1 LGRITAFY
9 GVVAVVAC
17 FLPLMSVVSYESAA
31 LYGVLSGFVSLFWPI
46 ARQGAPVDRVMNRV
60 SLHLGALLLPVALLS
75 LNSLRVTNCS
85 PGLGYLF
92 WLLIPVISVVVGTSI
107 RLVVDEYA
115 TVSLRRRNVIAGIV
129 GLLSVFAFLWQLAM
143 QPPIN
148 GFQLFLGYFSGSLYD
163 EALSLPDGLVYYRIW
178 CLALAGALVGCVEVK
193 YRYQSWLPLRHAI
206 VATTL
211 LVILAVVGWTS
222 RQHFGVDHDRTT
234 IAQRLGGRLETE
246 HFEIY
251 FPATR
256 EWYKKAKLL
265 GEDHEFRYAQMAEY
279 FGTDPVAANHRK
291 IRSFVYSDREQKGA
305 LMGGRRTLV
314 AKLWLGEMHIQW
326 REFGDHLLAHELAH
340 IFTEP
345 FGAGPLRLSSRY
357 GIAVNMGLVEGIA
370 TAADWPASDLNVH
383 MAAAALRRMDAAPD
397 IRRMLGATGFWT
409 QSSGRAYT
417 LMGSFIAFLVKTR
430 GIEKLKK
437 AYPNGD
443 FEHAYS
449 QSIDSLVAEWE
460 GFVDAIPLTERE
472 MARAKFQYDRPSI
485 FEKICARTVAEL
497 RRQAEEH
504 GRLGERESGI
514 AAWQT
519 ILGFDPE
526 NIRYRLE
533 FAEFL
538 ISVDLLDQA
547 ETQLNQ
553 AMSRDTNAVEKAV
566 ALELLGDVMWR
577 RGDAEHA
584 QTNYRTCMESGVS
597 SDRLRMLQV
606 KSLALERAPAVARIA
621 FEYLLDGD
629 NDLGAYGPSKWVAAA
644 ADDPLGHYLLG
655 RRLHSAERYDDAII
669 EIQASLTGLPE
680 GVLADEARF
689 LLTSAYYFVGNLDAA
704 ELALRPLTGAPEPYA
719 TLATEWS
726 HRIAWAR
733 RNRLEGR

>member
-1 LGRITAFY
+1 
-9 GVVAVVAC
+9 
-17 FLPLMSVVSYESAA
+17 MSVISYESAA
-31 LYGVLSGFVSLFWPI
+31 LFGVLGGIISLIWPI
-46 ARQGAPVDRVMNRV
+46 AGSGAAVDRAINRIG
-60 SLHLGALLLPVALLS
+60 LHLGLLALPALILT
-75 LNSLRVTNCS
+75 LNSLRVPNCS

-92 WLLIPVISVVVGTSI
+92 WLFIPVVSVVMGTSI
-107 RLVVDEYA
+107 RLVVDEL
-115 TVSLRRRNVIAGIV
+115 TGLSLARRNLIASVV
-129 GLLSVFAFLWQLAM
+129 GLVSVLAFLWQLAM

-148 GFQLFLGYFSGSLYD
+148 GFQLFLGYFSGSIYD
-163 EALSLPDGLVYYRIW
+163 EALSIPHGLVYYRLW
-178 CLALAGALVGCVEVK
+178 SLAFAGALIAAVEVR
-193 YRYQSWLPLRHAI
+193 YRYQNWLGLRGPLI
-206 VATTL
+206 AT
-211 LVILAVVGWTS
+211 VILVVLSVLGWAN

-234 IAQRLGGRLETE
+234 IAERLGGRLETE

-256 EWYKKAKLL
+256 EWYKQAQLL
-265 GEDHEFRYAQMAEY
+265 ADDHEFRYAQMAEY
-279 FGTDPVAANHRK
+279 FGTDPVKEKNRK
-291 IRSFVYSDREQKGA
+291 IRSFVYQDREQKGA

-345 FGAGPLRLSSRY
+345 FGAGPLRLSSRF

-383 MAAAALRRMDAAPD
+383 MAAAALRRLEVAPD

-409 QSSGRAYT
+409 QSSSRAYT
-417 LMGSFIAFLVKTR
+417 LMGSFIAFLVNTR
-430 GIEKLKK
+430 GIESFKK

-443 FEHAYS
+443 FEGAYS

-460 GFVDAIPLTERE
+460 VFVDAIPLTELE

-497 RRQAEEH
+497 RRQADEH
-504 GRLGERESGI
+504 GRLGEREAGV

-526 NIRYRLE
+526 NTRYRLE
-533 FAEFL
+533 FAGFL
-538 ISVDLLDQA
+538 ISVDLLEQA
-547 ETQLNQ
+547 EAQLNQ
-553 AMSRDTNAVEKAV
+553 VLAGESSAMEKAL
-566 ALELLGDVMWR
+566 ALEMLGDVMWR
-577 RGDAEHA
+577 RDDTQNAHA
-584 QTNYRTCMESGVS
+584 SYRTCMETGIS

-606 KSLALERAPAVARIA
+606 KSLALERPPTVVKIA
-621 FEYLLDGD
+621 FDYLLDGD
-629 NDLGAYGPSKWVAAA
+629 NDLGAYGPSKWVAAS

-655 RRLHSAERYDDAII
+655 RRLHSARRYDDAII
-669 EIQASLTGLPE
+669 ELSLSLPTLPV
-680 GVLADEARF
+680 GVLLDEARY
-689 LLTSAYYFVGNLDAA
+689 LLTTAYYFVGDLDVA
-704 ELALRPLTGAPEPYA
+704 EQTLEPLKGAPEPYA
-719 TLATEWS
+719 TLAVEWS
-726 HRIAWAR
+726 RRIAWAR